1 MTVDVTEA
9 QRLVEALNRDYAHCI
24 DDDRLEEWP
33 ALFTADGRYAITTR
47 ENVARGLPVGVM
59 TCESPGM
66 MQDRVLALR
75 KANIY
80 EAHTY
85 RHLISAVR
93 VTGRENGVWRAEAG
107 YAVIRTM
114 QEGDMAIF
122 SVGKY
127 VDKIAIADGAAKFKE
142 RIVIADSQRIDTLIV
157 IPL

>member
-1 MTVDVTEA
+1 MTDQAEA
-9 QRLVEALNRDYAHCI
+9 QRLIEALNRDYVHAI

-33 ALFTADGRYAITTR
+33 AFFTGDGRYVITTR
-47 ENVARGLPVGVM
+47 ENLARGLPVGVM
-59 TCESPGM
+59 TCESRGM
-66 MQDRVLALR
+66 LEDRILALR

-80 EAHTY
+80 EPHVY
-85 RHLISAVR
+85 RHLLSAVR

-122 SVGKY
+122 SAGKY
-127 VDKIAIADGAAKFKE
+127 VDKIVIENGAAMFKE
-142 RIVIADSQRIDTLIV
+142 RVVICDSRRIDTLIV